1 MKMYIIRHGQTPWNA
16 RKCLQGRSDVD
27 LNENG
32 IYLAE
37 LTGKALRDVTF
48 DMAFT
53 SPLIRAKH
61 TAQCILAG
69 RKVPIIEDERLIEI
83 SFGIYEGCCYAEENR
98 QVPQQWIENFFHAP
112 QDYVAAP
119 GGESLDDVE
128 KRTRNFMEDI
138 CSRKELQ
145 DKTILVSTHG
155 CALRGLLNSIRE
167 SNREDYWHGGVS
179 KNCAVSIVTCNR
191 GEKPVLVEE
200 IIFIIKEYI
209 YMKHR
214 IFILICRRN

>member
-37 LTGKALRDVTF
+37 LTGKALRDVTI

-69 RKVPIIEDERLIEI
+69 REVPIIEDERLIEI

-200 IIFIIKEYI
+200 NHI
-209 YMKHR
+209 YY
-214 IFILICRRN
+214 

>member
-37 LTGKALRDVTF
+37 LTGKVLRDVTF

-69 RKVPIIEDERLIEI
+69 REVPIIEDERLIEI

-128 KRTRNFMEDI
+128 KRTRDFMEDI

-200 IIFIIKEYI
+200 NHI
-209 YMKHR
+209 YY
-214 IFILICRRN
+214 

>member
-37 LTGKALRDVTF
+37 LTGKALRDVTC

-69 RKVPIIEDERLIEI
+69 REVPIIEDERLIEI

-128 KRTRNFMEDI
+128 KRTRDFMEDI

-200 IIFIIKEYI
+200 NHI
-209 YMKHR
+209 YY
-214 IFILICRRN
+214 

>member
-1 MKMYIIRHGQTPWNA
+1 MYIIRHGQTPWNA

-48 DMAFT
+48 DMAFN

-69 RKVPIIEDERLIEI
+69 REVPIIEDERLIEI

-128 KRTRNFMEDI
+128 KRTRDFMEDI

-200 IIFIIKEYI
+200 NHNY
-209 YMKHR
+209 Y
-214 IFILICRRN
+214 

>member
-98 QVPQQWIENFFHAP
+98 QVPQQWIEKFFHAP

-200 IIFIIKEYI
+200 NHI
-209 YMKHR
+209 YY
-214 IFILICRRN
+214 

>member
-69 RKVPIIEDERLIEI
+69 REVPIIEDERLIEI
-83 SFGIYEGCCYAEENR
+83 SFGIYEGRCYAEENR

-128 KRTRNFMEDI
+128 KRTRDFMEDI

-200 IIFIIKEYI
+200 NHI
-209 YMKHR
+209 YY
-214 IFILICRRN
+214 

>member
-191 GEKPVLVEE
+191 GEKLVLVEE
-200 IIFIIKEYI
+200 NHI
-209 YMKHR
+209 YY
-214 IFILICRRN
+214 

>member
-16 RKCLQGRSDVD
+16 RKCLHGRSDVD

-200 IIFIIKEYI
+200 NHI
-209 YMKHR
+209 YY
-214 IFILICRRN
+214 

>member
-53 SPLIRAKH
+53 SALIRAKH

-69 RKVPIIEDERLIEI
+69 REVPIIEDERLIEI

-200 IIFIIKEYI
+200 NHI
-209 YMKHR
+209 YY
-214 IFILICRRN
+214 

>member
-119 GGESLDDVE
+119 GGESLDAVE

-200 IIFIIKEYI
+200 NHI
-209 YMKHR
+209 YY
-214 IFILICRRN
+214 

>member
-1 MKMYIIRHGQTPWNA
+1 MKMYIICHGQTPWNA

-200 IIFIIKEYI
+200 NHI
-209 YMKHR
+209 YY
-214 IFILICRRN
+214 

>member
-69 RKVPIIEDERLIEI
+69 REVPIIEDERLIEI
-83 SFGIYEGCCYAEENR
+83 SFVIYEGCCYAEENR

-128 KRTRNFMEDI
+128 KRTRDFMEDI

-200 IIFIIKEYI
+200 NHI
-209 YMKHR
+209 YY
-214 IFILICRRN
+214 

>member
-37 LTGKALRDVTF
+37 LTGKALRDVTI

-69 RKVPIIEDERLIEI
+69 REVPIIEDERLIEI

-119 GGESLDDVE
+119 GGERLDDVE

-200 IIFIIKEYI
+200 NHI
-209 YMKHR
+209 YY
-214 IFILICRRN
+214 

>member
-128 KRTRNFMEDI
+128 KRTRDFMEDI

-145 DKTILVSTHG
+145 DKTILISTHG

-200 IIFIIKEYI
+200 NHI
-209 YMKHR
+209 YY
-214 IFILICRRN
+214 

>member
-16 RKCLQGRSDVD
+16 RKFLQGRSDVD

-200 IIFIIKEYI
+200 NHI
-209 YMKHR
+209 YY
-214 IFILICRRN
+214 

>member
-32 IYLAE
+32 IHLAE
-37 LTGKALRDVTF
+37 LTGKALRDVPF

-69 RKVPIIEDERLIEI
+69 REVPIVEDERLIEI

-128 KRTRNFMEDI
+128 KRTRDFMEDI

-200 IIFIIKEYI
+200 NHI
-209 YMKHR
+209 YY
-214 IFILICRRN
+214 

>member
-119 GGESLDDVE
+119 GGENLDDVE

-200 IIFIIKEYI
+200 NHI
-209 YMKHR
+209 YY
-214 IFILICRRN
+214 

>member
-83 SFGIYEGCCYAEENR
+83 SFGIYEGCRYAEENR

-200 IIFIIKEYI
+200 NHI
-209 YMKHR
+209 YY
-214 IFILICRRN
+214 

>member
-200 IIFIIKEYI
+200 NHI
-209 YMKHR
+209 Y
-214 IFILICRRN
+214 

>member
-37 LTGKALRDVTF
+37 LTGKALRDVTI

-69 RKVPIIEDERLIEI
+69 REVPIIEDERLIEI

-128 KRTRNFMEDI
+128 KRTQNFMEDI

-200 IIFIIKEYI
+200 NHI
-209 YMKHR
+209 YY
-214 IFILICRRN
+214 

>member
-1 MKMYIIRHGQTPWNA
+1 MYIIRHGQTPWNA

-69 RKVPIIEDERLIEI
+69 REVPIIEDERLIEI

-128 KRTRNFMEDI
+128 KSTRDFMEDI

-200 IIFIIKEYI
+200 NHI
-209 YMKHR
+209 YY
-214 IFILICRRN
+214 

>member
-167 SNREDYWHGGVS
+167 SNREDYWHGGGS

-200 IIFIIKEYI
+200 NHI
-209 YMKHR
+209 YY
-214 IFILICRRN
+214 

>member
-145 DKTILVSTHG
+145 DKTILVSTHC

-200 IIFIIKEYI
+200 NHI
-209 YMKHR
+209 YY
-214 IFILICRRN
+214 

>member
-155 CALRGLLNSIRE
+155 YALRGLLNSIRE

-200 IIFIIKEYI
+200 NHI
-209 YMKHR
+209 YY
-214 IFILICRRN
+214 

>member
-69 RKVPIIEDERLIEI
+69 REVPIIEDERLIEI
-83 SFGIYEGCCYAEENR
+83 SFGIYESCCYAEENR

-128 KRTRNFMEDI
+128 KRTRDFMEDI

-200 IIFIIKEYI
+200 NHI
-209 YMKHR
+209 YY
-214 IFILICRRN
+214 